1 MGTNSIHTLVKY
13 NYVKRVH
20 ELIQDDKC
28 LINKKNRR
36 NQSPIYIAI
45 YRRLYEMT
53 EMLLLNNASLDT
65 KIPPLII
72 AAKNNDLPMIRLL
85 IRHGANL
92 NDIYLRDTALMIALR
107 DGYLDIAE
115 YLLLLGAKFVKYR
128 HKVIYKYLSKDAYKL
143 LFRFNCDVNIMD
155 ENLATP
161 IYYAAKNDDLD
172 LIELLLNNNVA
183 MRDDFEKWCIMK
195 KCMILLSVNRDILKR
210 IYNNRVLERS
220 DDILLYAV
228 RSSNLLAVRFI
239 LEQGHY
245 TDPIES
251 VFNRSP
257 LFYALK
263 KRNFEIIEEL
273 IKYGAG
279 KHMTTL
285 DTKTLPLVISSYN
298 TDMIEKIIKLIREE
312 IDPEYG
318 ITLLLCAIRTNNIKI
333 VKLILDLGVAV
344 NITRCNLLPLQSAI
358 YKHRPDIFEL
368 LIDYGAD
375 IHMTNIYGD
384 TPLHVAAISLNTY
397 SVKRLLEL
405 GANVN
410 VINSAGR
417 TPISDL
423 CSVNINFASIGG
435 KPKLYEY
442 KEETAMISHLMLSV
456 QKDKDIMNDNGY
468 KRTVSVIGISP
479 VYNGIL
485 LSCQKELNYLK
496 TQYLANNY
504 TLCDFILDKD
514 DNSLARFFKH
524 PKLSK
529 IKTLYF
535 YKSIGEKNIR
545 ISSNRYMLLSK
556 ASDFISKCIIKN
568 IPTDISLHI
577 CKLLTNEEL
586 KKIINY

>member
-1 MGTNSIHTLVKY
+1 MVSDNIHLLVKS
-13 NYVKRVH
+13 NDLKSVSI
-20 ELIQDDKC
+20 LIENNNSV
-28 LINKKNRR
+28 IEKKNKR
-36 NQSPIYIAI
+36 NQSPVYVAI
-45 YRRLYEMT
+45 HNKLYEMT
-53 EMLLLNNASLDT
+53 ELLLLNNASLDL

-72 AAKNNDLPMIRLL
+72 ATNNNDLQMIQLL
-85 IRHGANL
+85 IKHGAKI
-92 NDIYLRDTALMIALR
+92 NDAYLHDTPLMIALR
-107 DGYLDIAE
+107 SNYLDIAE
-115 YLLLLGAKFVKYR
+115 YLLSLGAEFVKPR
-128 HKVIYKYLSKDAYKL
+128 HKVIYSYLSKDAYEL
-143 LFRFNCDVNIMD
+143 LFRFNCDVNIID
-155 ENLATP
+155 ENFVTP
-161 IYYAAKNDDLD
+161 MYYASKSYDLP
-172 LIELLLNNNVA
+172 LIELLLDNNVA
-183 MRDDFEKWCIMK
+183 VRNDLEKWYIMK

-210 IYNNRVLERS
+210 IYNTRVLERS
-220 DDILLYAV
+220 NDILLYAV

-333 VKLILDLGVAV
+333 VKLILDLGVPV
-344 NITRCNLLPLQSAI
+344 NIDHHNILPLQKAI
-358 YKHRPDIFEL
+358 QKRKPEIFEL
-368 LIDYGAD
+368 LIHYGAD
-375 IHMTNIYGD
+375 VRMKNIYGD
-384 TPLHVAAISLNTY
+384 TPLHTAASIRHFY
-397 SVKRLLEL
+397 SIKRLLEL
-405 GANVN
+405 GAD
-410 VINSAGR
+410 IN
-417 TPISDL
+417 
-423 CSVNINFASIGG
+423 SVNIIGETPLYSMCMININTAPIRN

-485 LSCQKELNYLK
+485 LNCQKELNYLK